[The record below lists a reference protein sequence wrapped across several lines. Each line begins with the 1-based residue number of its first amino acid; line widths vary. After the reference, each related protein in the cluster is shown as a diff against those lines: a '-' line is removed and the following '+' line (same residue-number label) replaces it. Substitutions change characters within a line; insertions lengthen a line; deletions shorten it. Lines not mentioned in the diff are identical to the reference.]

1 MYILVLINY
10 LAFYP
15 CVPSCFWSM
24 HAHTEPKH
32 PALAVSSGLV
42 SAQSRNG
49 LAEGGKR
56 GGEEEE
62 RKMRGGREEEGREE
76 EERKKREGVAP

>member
-1 MYILVLINY
+1 
-10 LAFYP
+10 
-15 CVPSCFWSM
+15 M

-62 RKMRGGREEEGREE
+62 RKMRGGREEEERRRGGREKE
-76 EERKKREGVAP
+76 LHL